1 MNIRDLLKKNPL
13 VLAPMAGVTDK
24 TFRGIVKKHNCGLL
38 YTEMVSTKGLIFG
51 SDRTGEIID
60 ITEEQHPV
68 TVQIFGNTPEEFG
81 RVVDYVQKK
90 GADFIDIN
98 MGCPAPKIVKNGEGA
113 ALLKD
118 IEKAKKIIREVVKN
132 SSVPVTVKIRKGWD
146 SQNIVALEYGLMA
159 ESEGVSAI
167 AIHGRTRDQFYSGKA
182 DWDIIKSVREKVK
195 IPVIGNGDVFN
206 PEDVIKMLE
215 YTKCHGVMIGR
226 GAMGNPWI
234 FSRSY
239 KLLTTG
245 LCPLE
250 PTGEEK
256 IETALNHLR
265 EHVSYKGEYLGIRQM
280 RKHLAWY
287 LKGLPKATTLRNKI
301 NTLDTLQEV
310 ENALLQYKSEIKE
323 NL

>member
-1 MNIRDLLKKNPL
+1 MEIKDILKENPL

-24 TFRGIVKKHNCGLL
+24 TFRQIVKKHNCGLL

-51 SDRTGEIID
+51 TERTGEIID
-60 ITEEQHPV
+60 ITDDQHPI
-68 TVQIFGNTPEEFG
+68 TVQIFGNNPEEFG
-81 RVVDYVQKK
+81 KVVDYVQQK

-118 IEKAKKIIREVVKN
+118 IAKGRAIIREVVRN

-146 SQNIVALEYGLMA
+146 DSSIVAVEYAQMA

-167 AIHGRTRDQFYSGKA
+167 AIHGRTREQFYSGKG
-182 DWDIIKSVREKVK
+182 DWDIIKKVREAVS
-195 IPVIGNGDVFN
+195 IPVIGNGDVFT
-206 PEDVIKMLE
+206 PEDAKKMLD

-234 FSRSY
+234 FSRTY
-239 KLLTTG
+239 QYLTTG
-245 LCPLE
+245 ILIKE
-250 PTGEEK
+250 PSVEDK
-256 IETALNHLR
+256 IETALYHLR
-265 EHVSYKGEYLGIRQM
+265 EHVKYKGEYLGIRQM

-287 LKGLPKATTLRNKI
+287 LKGLPKASEIRNII
-301 NTLDTLQEV
+301 NTLDTLDKV
-310 ENALLQYKSEIKE
+310 EETLLQYKLELI
-323 NL
+323 